1 MLNGRAPRLAA
12 LPPARSPA
20 ALLAFTRE
28 SVDDPATLAFA
39 GVIGGAW
46 RQHGVEVLPL
56 IGVDAAATRRLLER
70 YFPDADVAFGVRWDA
85 LAGTERGF
93 SRDDEI
99 EDLLHLLLDHRT
111 RDDEETRWVAHAV
124 ATACM
129 GEDHLWQDMG
139 LPSRAV
145 LSQLMDRYFTSLS
158 RKNTCD
164 MKWKKFFYKQLCERA
179 EIFVCKSPSCGT
191 CIDYDRCFGPEDDS

>member
-1 MLNGRAPRLAA
+1 LNGPALFLSIPACRLSRAV
-12 LPPARSPA
+12 
-20 ALLAFTRE
+20 LLAFAAAP
-28 SVDDPATLAFA
+28 DDLATLAFA
-39 GVIGGAW
+39 GVVGGAW
-46 RQHGVEVLPL
+46 ERRGLGVLPL
-56 IGVDAAATRRLLER
+56 IGVDARDTQRLMRR
-70 YFPDADVAFGVRWDA
+70 YFPGAAEG
-85 LAGTERGF
+85 LAIPWELLATARSDF

-145 LSQLMDRYFTSLS
+145 LSQLLERYFTALF
-158 RKNTCD
+158 RKNTGD
-164 MKWKKFFYKQLCERA
+164 MKWKKFFYKQLCDRA
-179 EIFVCKSPSCGT
+179 ELFICKSPSCGI
-191 CIDYDRCFGPEDDS
+191 CIDYRRCFGPEDK